1 MSRPF
6 RVRESAGM
14 DSLSE
19 TFRSGHTYAE
29 MVAAATEQV
38 DLYTHFRARAVA
50 PAEYAE
56 RVAATGRRWHL
67 LALSEDWCGDA
78 VNILPWVDAFDA
90 SSPLVELRIIA
101 RDQHLDLM
109 DAHLTNGRTRS
120 IPIVILLDDQF
131 VERAWWGPR
140 SATMQAWFESA
151 EAQALTKDERY
162 KELRIRYSRDRGR
175 TILDEITT
183 MIEWVAS
190 KDADQDAGA
199 SDDASGSG
207 SAVASTQAAS

>member
-1 MSRPF
+1 MARPF
-6 RVRESAGM
+6 RISESVSM
-14 DSLSE
+14 ESLAP
-19 TFRSGHTYAE
+19 TFHSGQTYAA
-29 MVAAATEQV
+29 MVGTAQSQA

-50 PAEYAE
+50 PPEYAG

-67 LALSEDWCGDA
+67 LVVSEDWCGDA

-101 RDQHLDLM
+101 RDEHLALM
-109 DAHLTNGRTRS
+109 DRHLTNGRTRS

-140 SATMQAWFESA
+140 SRPMQEWFETP

-162 KELRIRYSRDRGR
+162 KQLRIRYSRDRGR

-183 MIEWVAS
+183 MIESVAAE
-190 KDADQDAGA
+190 DVAQADAGSN
-199 SDDASGSG
+199 SD
-207 SAVASTQAAS
+207 SAIAQAAS

>member
-1 MSRPF
+1 MARPF
-6 RVRESAGM
+6 RISESVSM
-14 DSLSE
+14 HSLAP
-19 TFRSGHTYAE
+19 TFHSGQTYAA
-29 MVAAATEQV
+29 MVSTARSQA

-50 PAEYAE
+50 PPEYAG

-67 LALSEDWCGDA
+67 LAVSEDWCGDA

-101 RDQHLDLM
+101 RDEHLALM
-109 DAHLTNGRTRS
+109 DRHLTNGRTRS

-140 SATMQAWFESA
+140 SRPMQEWFETP

-162 KELRIRYSRDRGR
+162 KQLRIRYSRDRGR

-183 MIEWVAS
+183 MIESIATE
-190 KDADQDAGA
+190 DLAQA
-199 SDDASGSG
+199 GSG
-207 SAVASTQAAS
+207 PSSDTAIAQAAS